1 MRVLI
6 VKTSSMGDVLHTLPS
21 LTDAMRAIPGIRFDW
36 VVEEGFAQIPTWH
49 EAVDR
54 VIPVAI
60 RRWRKAWFSAPI
72 KAERKAFREAV
83 QARRYDAII
92 DAQGLVKSAA
102 LVTRLAHGVKHG
114 MDWQT
119 AREPLASLFYNR
131 RHHIA
136 KQQHAVE
143 RTRELFAKSLGYAKP
158 EAQGDYAIAQH
169 FLRETEEH
177 AEPYLVFLHA
187 TTRDDKHWPETHW
200 RRLIELMQPCGIH
213 IKLPWG
219 AEHERQRAERL
230 AAGFSHVEVLPK
242 LTLAQVAAQ
251 LAGANTVVSV
261 DTGLSHLTAA
271 LDRPNITI
279 FGPTD
284 PGLIGGYGKNQHQMV
299 SPTQQTKDIS
309 ADAIFSFLQG
319 SHRLSNRDI

>member
-1 MRVLI
+1 MQNL
-6 VKTSSMGDVLHTLPS
+6 KPS
-21 LTDAMRAIPGIRFDW
+21 
-36 VVEEGFAQIPTWH
+36 
-49 EAVDR
+49 
-54 VIPVAI
+54 
-60 RRWRKAWFSAPI
+60 
-72 KAERKAFREAV
+72 
-83 QARRYDAII
+83 
-92 DAQGLVKSAA
+92 
-102 LVTRLAHGVKHG
+102 
-114 MDWQT
+114 
-119 AREPLASLFYNR
+119 
-131 RHHIA
+131 
-136 KQQHAVE
+136 
-143 RTRELFAKSLGYAKP
+143 
-158 EAQGDYAIAQH
+158 GDYAIAQH

-177 AEPYLVFLHA
+177 AAPYLVFLHA

-251 LAGANTVVSV
+251 LAGANAVVSV

-284 PGLIGGYGKNQHQMV
+284 PGLIGVTVKTSIRWSALRNKRRILAQMLFFHFYRAAIGF
-299 SPTQQTKDIS
+299 PTG
-309 ADAIFSFLQG
+309 IF
-319 SHRLSNRDI
+319 NP